1 MNDNR
6 AEYKE
11 YDMSVALAKQII
23 NDYIERMDTIREY
36 NDCDDCHDCEYRN
49 DCWGDLDLDE
59 WAVIASTPDDAERQ
73 VKIYVDYVHKTIKTI
88 VDKDLYLRTVE
99 YDSLQELVSDLLTK
113 DYDDLVRISSAEILG
128 MRELDK
134 RMRWTVAHKGLDAA
148 MECMF
153 RAYPKVRKHKRKR
166 I

>member
-1 MNDNR
+1 MCNDL
-6 AEYKE
+6 
-11 YDMSVALAKQII
+11 DVALAKQII

-73 VKIYVDYVHKTIKTI
+73 VKVYVDYVHKTIKTI

-113 DYDDLVRISSAEILG
+113 DYDDLVRISRTEIMGLSRFG
-128 MRELDK
+128 RKLMR
-134 RMRWTVAHKGLDAA
+134 TVDRNGLDAG
-148 MECMF
+148 MEYML
-153 RAYPKVRKHKRKR
+153 RAYPKVRKYKRKR